1 MTDSVTDSV
10 TNHLKSLSCYS
21 KLLTCQGT
29 RVLSEPHTLLDALY
43 LHNRNMLDEESYANL
58 VMNIIKIHLACVDSE
73 DSLDCVVIKP
83 MFKCTPQLT
92 IIRER

>member
-1 MTDSVTDSV
+1 M
-10 TNHLKSLSCYS
+10 
-21 KLLTCQGT
+21 
-29 RVLSEPHTLLDALY
+29 LSEPHTLLDALY